1 MGGRR
6 SGDLRR
12 GPGFVVIWLAL
23 PALAAAGYYL
33 LVLVAA
39 ARWPQERRTQAGM
52 PAPLSILKPIYGRDP
67 GFYRAIVSHAS
78 QDYPEFEIL
87 FGVSDP
93 AEPALADIE
102 RLQREFPQRA
112 ISVHV
117 ISTQASNAKVGV
129 LAELAERARYPI
141 LLVNDSD
148 IVVEPG
154 YLRAV
159 TAPLA

>member
-1 MGGRR
+1 M
-6 SGDLRR
+6 
-12 GPGFVVIWLAL
+12 
-23 PALAAAGYYL
+23 
-33 LVLVAA
+33 LV
-39 ARWPQERRTQAGM
+39 
-52 PAPLSILKPIYGRDP
+52 PLSLLKPIYGRDP
-67 GFYRAIVSHAS
+67 GLYRAILSHAS

-102 RLQREFPQRA
+102 RLQREFPRRS
-112 ISVHV
+112 ISVHI

-129 LAELAERARYPI
+129 LAELAQRARYPV

-154 YLRAV
+154 YLRRV
-159 TAPLA
+159 VAPLEDPRVGLVTCLYRGA